1 MSIIKPFKAV
11 RPKDNEYAK
20 LIAALPYDVYSRE
33 EAREAVKGKPLSF
46 LNIDRPENFF
56 DPAYD
61 MYAPEV
67 YEKAREEYEKRK
79 KEGIFIKEERPSYYV
94 YELTMDGRTQTG
106 IVGVTAVSDYE
117 NGYCKKHENTVA
129 EKEADRIN
137 HVDAMSAQTGPIFL
151 AYHGHP
157 AINQI
162 ICDAKISKPLF
173 DFTSEEGIGQ
183 RVWRIDYP
191 PLVKMI
197 EKYFEFVEY
206 TYIADG
212 HHRAASAVR
221 VSQKRRKDVP
231 VSVMCE
237 AASADS
243 CDRTGLKAGRTVK
256 DLSGWSDKTDSFDDG
271 KVESEYFLSVL
282 FPDSEL
288 KIMDYNRI
296 VKDLN
301 GLSVSEFI
309 EKIEKETPFSAE
321 KIGKSDD
328 PEIMRPSSKN
338 KVGMYLDGDYYML
351 SVDPSYAEGVMNDPV
366 KSLDVSV
373 LQDTLLGP
381 VLGIGDPRTDSRI
394 RFVGGI
400 RGLLPLREEV
410 DSLSKDGNNAVSF
423 AMNPTSMEELFRVA
437 DAGLLMPPKSTWFE
451 PKLRSGLFIHE
462 I

>member
-1 MSIIKPFKAV
+1 MSTVRPFKAV
-11 RPKDNEYAK
+11 RPRDNEYAK
-20 LIAALPYDVYSRE
+20 LIASLPYDVYSRE

-46 LNIDRPENFF
+46 LNLDRPETYFE
-56 DPAYD
+56 PEHD

-67 YEKAREEYEKRK
+67 YQKAREEYEKWK
-79 KEGIFIKEERPSYYV
+79 DEGAFVKEQRPSYYV

-117 NGYCKKHENTVA
+117 NGVCKKHENTVA
-129 EKEADRIN
+129 AKEADRIR
-137 HVDAMSAQTGPIFL
+137 HVDVMNAQTGPIFL

-162 ICDAKISKPLF
+162 ISDVKVSKPLY
-173 DFTSEEGIGQ
+173 DFISGEGIGQ

-197 EKYFEFVEY
+197 EECFGFVES

-212 HHRAASAVR
+212 HHRAASAVK
-221 VSQKRRKDVP
+221 VSQKRRKNNP
-231 VSVMCE
+231 APGICE
-237 AASADS
+237 LTSSDSSDRAA
-243 CDRTGLKAGRTVK
+243 LKAGRTVK
-256 DLSGWSDKTDSFDDG
+256 ELSGWSDKTESFDDD

-288 KIMDYNRI
+288 KILDYNRI

-301 GLSVSEFI
+301 GMSVSEFI
-309 EKIEKETPFSAE
+309 EKIEKETPFCVE
-321 KIGKSDD
+321 KLAKSDD
-328 PEIMRPSSKN
+328 PETMRPNSKN

-351 SVDPSYAEGVMNDPV
+351 SVDPSFAAQVKDDPV
-366 KSLDVSV
+366 KSLDVSI

-381 VLGIGDPRTDSRI
+381 LLGIGDPRTDQRI
-394 RFVGGI
+394 KFVGGI
-400 RGLLPLREEV
+400 KGLLPLKEEA

-423 AMNPTSMEELFRVA
+423 AMNPTSMEELFGVA